1 MKSILSSLKNKKI
14 LVSDGAWGTLLLQRG
29 LPPGA
34 CPELWNVTH
43 RADVLGVAKG
53 YIDAGAD
60 MIETNSFGGSPLKL
74 THYGFADRAAELND
88 AAAAISREAAGGDCF
103 VLGSIGP
110 TGAILMTGEVG
121 EQELFEGFCIQAK
134 ALEKG
139 GADALCIET
148 MSAVDEACCAIRA
161 ARESTACEIVCTFTF
176 EKTVAGEYRTMMGIS
191 PAEMA
196 AAIREA
202 GADIIGTNCGNG
214 FEQMIDIVREIRT
227 IDPQTP
233 ILVHANAGKP
243 EIRDGKTVFPETPA
257 MMASRVNDLIQAG
270 ATIIGGCCGT
280 TPAHITALAHAIR
293 GAL

>member
-74 THYGFADRAAELND
+74 THYGFADRAAELNE

>member
-74 THYGFADRAAELND
+74 THYGFADRAAELNE

-161 ARESTACEIVCTFTF
+161 ARESTTCEIVCTFTF